1 MTLEDPRESRIDYKN
16 LLDIQDKVLWI
27 SMKMIDYA
35 NNHRENLDGIKIGGH
50 QASSASVVTILTSLF
65 FDFLKA
71 DDKISIKPHASPV
84 LHAIHYLL
92 GNLDKKYLN
101 KLRAFHGLQ
110 AYPSR
115 TKDPDRVDFSTGSVG
130 LGAIGPNFAALVNE
144 YVHDHFDGGNNGRFV
159 SVLGDAEL
167 DEGVVWEAIAE
178 PSMADLKNVLW
189 VVDLNRQSLDRV
201 VPGIRMSA
209 WRKMFE
215 ANNWKVIE
223 AKYGKELQRVFAQEK
238 GELLKNAI
246 DDMPNEVYQ
255 RLLRVPA
262 DILREWIPKTSK
274 FPKDLEKFIG
284 QWNDKELQSLI
295 RNLGGHDFEM
305 LREAFTESDSI
316 EGPRVVFAYTL
327 KGWNLPIV
335 GDPQNHSAMLN
346 SNQMEELRE
355 NLNVDIGDDWPNISE
370 DSEEYNY
377 CKEIGESYRRVEE
390 QKSNLNSFEIPKEFK
405 HVYRGN
411 MSTQQSFG
419 LVLTDISRIGN
430 EISDRVVTVSPDVAS
445 STNLG
450 GWINKVN
457 VWARGDRGVMPQE
470 IEKRAL
476 DWQESPKGKHIE
488 LGISE
493 NNLFMMLG
501 QLGLSYEIENQI
513 LFPIGTVYDPFVR
526 RGLDAFFQ
534 GIYSGAKFIVV
545 GTPSGVSLSPEGGAH
560 QSIITPSIGIE
571 LPEVDFYEPCFA
583 QELEWII
590 LNSMEKILA
599 RDKSTYLR
607 LSTRRIDQSLF
618 SIPDDFE
625 SREVLR
631 KQIISGAYLI
641 IDRRDDIKY
650 DVNLNVV
657 NIFASGVMVPEAIKA
672 SNKLI
677 EEGLFA
683 NVINVTGAGP
693 LYRSFQ
699 ASTNAIFEG
708 GNSNLFINNILSSD
722 DTKAP
727 IVSIVDGHSH
737 SLAWLGGA
745 LKTSIIPLGVSN
757 FGQSGL
763 PSELYKENNI
773 DSDSIIEACFTALD
787 N

>member
-71 DDKISIKPHASPV
+71 EDKISIKPHASPV

-457 VWARGDRGVMPQE
+457 VWARGDRGIMPQE